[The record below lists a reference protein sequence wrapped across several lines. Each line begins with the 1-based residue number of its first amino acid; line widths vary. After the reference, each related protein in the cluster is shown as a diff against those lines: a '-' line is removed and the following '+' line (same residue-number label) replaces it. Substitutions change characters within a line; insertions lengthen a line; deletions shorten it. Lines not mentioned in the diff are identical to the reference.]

1 MKILG
6 VSINEKSPPEINVLI
21 ELCLLVNKQM
31 TLKEIIKQIEKNEL
45 YKPIKQSKTRKKPIA
60 TSDRNIDSV

>member
-6 VSINEKSPPEINVLI
+6 VSINENNPPEIEVLI

-31 TLKEIIKQIEKNEL
+31 TIKEIIKQIEKNEL
-45 YKPIKQSKTRKKPIA
+45 YKPIKQSKAGKKP
-60 TSDRNIDSV
+60 N